1 MTKALCVYFTSLL
14 GVFTLHNNVAAEEE
28 LYGMSL
34 EQLQNV
40 SVTIA
45 TKTNTQLKYAPS
57 TVSYFSKQQIRQLG
71 IETLSE
77 LFAHIPGFYS
87 MYNST
92 EGNQSYL
99 ITRGHPQKYAN
110 TLLVLINGQ
119 RLNEDYTGGINY
131 IDRFV
136 SLHNVEKVEVI
147 RGPGSTL
154 YGSNAFNGVINVVTK
169 IENNIEVAV
178 GSFARR
184 EIHGGFNHS
193 SEGLSFGIDA
203 RLYEDGGDTLGNV
216 FDRFNIQTSTNDAHK
231 ASQLETYLS
240 YAGFTLRNHYF
251 NSKRNNHY
259 LFRRLRDGTAE
270 LETKHW
276 LSRLEYQKNHDNDS
290 MLKVGLEY
298 SKAKRKSLTALEL
311 KGVGPFTR
319 ADFLFG
325 ENFTHDS
332 YRASVDYSYQL
343 FDDHRIST
351 GIELVRSQVPGG
363 YLRSNYNIYGD
374 LEYFGH
380 VVELTAPEQRIISD
394 NQRRIK
400 MMYAQL
406 ESVWNE
412 KWRSTI
418 GLRRDSYNDVDDKT
432 NPRAT
437 LIYAPNEQ
445 HTFKFIYGEAYR
457 VPSLGD
463 LYDEESG
470 LTLGNKNLNPTTLR
484 AVELVHQYVGEN
496 FSISSSFFR
505 NDIDDLIDFRTDGDN
520 VFLDN
525 IASNTTRGVEID
537 WQLRLFTKVQLKGF
551 ITHLFSNQTRSEE
564 EQQINPSDM
573 LVPRTY
579 SMTSLMYYPNQNWSV
594 SVSVNGRG
602 TVEVLSDK
610 DSSTVV
616 SAAVNYQ
623 LNDNMS
629 LSLNVNNALDSNYS
643 TSAIIPFGEKNNR
656 PFGEYQARGRNVSL
670 SYRYLF

>member
-1 MTKALCVYFTSLL
+1 MTNASAVHFISVLSVLTVLNCV
-14 GVFTLHNNVAAEEE
+14 AEEDI
-28 LYGMSL
+28 YGLSL
-34 EQLQNV
+34 EELQNV

-45 TKTNTQLKYAPS
+45 TKTDTQLRYTPS
-57 TVSYFSKQQIRQLG
+57 TVSYFSKQQIQQLG

-87 MYNST
+87 MYNSV

-154 YGSNAFNGVINVVTK
+154 YGSNAFNGVINIVTK
-169 IENNIEVAV
+169 IENNIEVAL
-178 GSFARR
+178 GSFDRR
-184 EIHGGFNHS
+184 EINGGYRYHG
-193 SEGLSFGIDA
+193 EKLSFGIDA
-203 RLYEDGGDTLGNV
+203 RLYEDDGDTLGNV
-216 FDRFNIQTSTNDAHK
+216 FDRFNLQTTTNDAHQ
-231 ASQLETYLS
+231 ANQVEAFISF
-240 YAGFTLRNHYF
+240 AGFTLRNHYL
-251 NSKRNNHY
+251 NSKRKNHY

-276 LSRLEYQKNHDNDS
+276 LSRLEYQNSQNEDW
-290 MLKVGLEY
+290 MLKTGFEY

-311 KGVGPFTR
+311 QGTGPFVP

-332 YRASVDYSYQL
+332 YRANVDFSYQL
-343 FDDHRIST
+343 FDDHRVSS
-351 GIELVRSQVPGG
+351 GLELVRSQVPGG
-363 YLRSNYNIYGD
+363 YLRSNYNIFGD
-374 LEYFGH
+374 LEYFGD
-380 VVELTAPEQRIISD
+380 VVELTEPQQRIILD
-394 NQRRIK
+394 KERRIK
-400 MMYAQL
+400 MAYVQW
-406 ESVWNE
+406 ESIWNE
-412 KWRSTI
+412 NWRSTI
-418 GLRRDSYNDVDDKT
+418 GLRRDSYNDVANRT
-432 NPRAT
+432 NPRAA
-437 LIYAPNEQ
+437 LIYAPNDQ
-445 HTFKFIYGEAYR
+445 HTFKVIYGEAYR

-470 LTLGNKNLNPTTLR
+470 LTFGNQNLQPTTLK
-484 AVELVHQYVGEN
+484 ALELVHQYVGED
-496 FSISSSFFR
+496 FSISTSVFR
-505 NDIDDLIDFRTDGDN
+505 NDIDDLIDFRVDGDN

-525 IASNTTRGVEID
+525 IASNSARGVEID
-537 WQLRLFTKVQLKGF
+537 WQLRLFAKVQLKGF
-551 ITHLFSNQTRSEE
+551 ITHLFSNQTRIEA
-564 EQQINPSDM
+564 EQQTTPSHL

-579 SMTSLMYYPNQNWSV
+579 SMTSLVYYPNQNLSV

-602 TVEVLSDK
+602 AVEVLSDK

-629 LSLNVNNALDSNYS
+629 LSLDVNNALDSNYS
-643 TSAIIPFGEKNNR
+643 TSAIIPFGEKSNQ

-670 SYRYLF
+670 SYRYQF